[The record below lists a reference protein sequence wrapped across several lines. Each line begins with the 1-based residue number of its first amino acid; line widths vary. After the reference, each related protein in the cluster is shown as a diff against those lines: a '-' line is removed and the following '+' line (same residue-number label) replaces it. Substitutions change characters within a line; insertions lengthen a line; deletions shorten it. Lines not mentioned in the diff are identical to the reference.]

1 MSVVKHAEVSM
12 GTHNEQEEHG
22 GEARG
27 ACSMG

>member
-12 GTHNEQEEHG
+12 GTHNEQEEYG